1 MNYSSWISIFY
12 FIVFWEI
19 TELCTYEELKSKN
32 GLQNEL
38 FLLNFEAE
46 DKRNSERGNFMRKQE
61 AKRKKD
67 KFLEGKRGNQG
78 KPAAWV
84 FTNLVIALLTPK
96 DTNLIL
102 AVFWS
107 LLFIIGWEDLRKRTK
122 GSAILCAFNSHNF
135 SGIFSYH
142 HFLKFNLPMTSYQSL
157 GFERFWHIIFGP
169 DIFEFYFHHGNRF
182 DS

>member
-78 KPAAWV
+78 KPAA
-84 FTNLVIALLTPK
+84 
-96 DTNLIL
+96 
-102 AVFWS
+102 
-107 LLFIIGWEDLRKRTK
+107 
-122 GSAILCAFNSHNF
+122 
-135 SGIFSYH
+135 
-142 HFLKFNLPMTSYQSL
+142 
-157 GFERFWHIIFGP
+157 
-169 DIFEFYFHHGNRF
+169 
-182 DS
+182 